1 MYFTDNALNILTA
14 KTYKGIG
21 RGWIAKKLKGNE
33 LAEEIVD
40 LLNQSNRDGTV
51 TSMREFERR
60 KGAIYAQLEQFDD
73 FMDGLVAIGDSGFPM
88 HRGLVKDSEKPV
100 ALFYRGD
107 LSLLQRQNK
116 TIAVIGLLNP
126 DQDIEIFEREVV
138 ASLVSRGTT
147 ILSGLALGCDTIAHR
162 QTLLAGGETVA
173 ILPSPVFDVLP
184 KINNE
189 LAEEIVQNR
198 GLLVS
203 EYAEKANSTKELKG
217 RYIERDRLQALFS
230 DCVLLVA
237 SYAENDLGND
247 SGARHA
253 MNYALNYSIPRAV
266 ICDPDLNSNNPKYDL
281 NRQLLKQD
289 RKIISISRN
298 NLQDALD
305 NILSEC
311 CKFSGKNWK
320 QEELFR

>member
-1 MYFTDNALNILTA
+1 MYFTDNALNILTT

-21 RGWIAKKLKGNE
+21 RAWIAKKLRGNE
-33 LAEEIVD
+33 LIEEIVD
-40 LLNQSNRDGTV
+40 LLNQNNRNGTV

-60 KGAIYAQLEQFDD
+60 KGTIYAQLEQLDGFI
-73 FMDGLVAIGDSGFPM
+73 DGLVAIGDSNFPA

-107 LSLLQRQNK
+107 LSLLQRQNQ
-116 TIAVIGLLNP
+116 TTAVIGLINP
-126 DQDIEIFEREVV
+126 DEDTEIFERNVV
-138 ASLVSRGTT
+138 DSLVSQGST

-162 QTLLAGGETVA
+162 QALLSGGETIA

-184 KINNE
+184 KVNNE

-198 GLLVS
+198 GLLIS
-203 EYAEKANSTKELKG
+203 EYYEKPNSTKELKG

-237 SYAENDLGND
+237 SYAENNLGND

-253 MNYALNYSIPRAV
+253 MNYALNYSIPRA
-266 ICDPDLNSNNPKYDL
+266 IIYDPELNSNNPKYDL

-289 RKIISISRN
+289 SKIISISRN
-298 NLQDALD
+298 NLQNALEE
-305 NILSEC
+305 ILSKC
-311 CKFSGKNWK
+311 SQFSGENWI
-320 QEELFR
+320 QAELFR